1 MSWVQQLA
9 MRTTDVMSTIRVL
22 IVVANIASARQA
34 DNAFAIEDTAFA
46 MEVGTA
52 FATEVDTTFAIRVGT
67 SVVQNN
73 SFCE

>member
-1 MSWVQQLA
+1 
-9 MRTTDVMSTIRVL
+9 MRTTYVMSTIRVL
-22 IVVANIASARQA
+22 IVVANIASAWQA